1 MFNSPISSY
10 SMVRNPITGQIA
22 VMYDDK
28 NVYDEEMIYTF
39 NPDGS
44 ATASSCAWGGKTEC
58 PKGAFSDI
66 LIKLPT
72 ADKYNSKIAKNLA
85 VAYRNY
91 ERKNNLKATFK
102 RK

>member
-1 MFNSPISSY
+1 MFNNTISPY
-10 SMVRNPITGQIA
+10 NMVRNPITGQIA
-22 VMYDDK
+22 VIYDDK
-28 NVYDEEMIYTF
+28 KVHDEEMIYIF

-44 ATASSCAWGGKTEC
+44 ATAHSYAWGGKTEC

-66 LIKLPT
+66 LVKLPT
-72 ADKYNSKIAKNLA
+72 ADKYNSKIAKKLA

-91 ERKNNLKATFK
+91 EQKNNLKATFT